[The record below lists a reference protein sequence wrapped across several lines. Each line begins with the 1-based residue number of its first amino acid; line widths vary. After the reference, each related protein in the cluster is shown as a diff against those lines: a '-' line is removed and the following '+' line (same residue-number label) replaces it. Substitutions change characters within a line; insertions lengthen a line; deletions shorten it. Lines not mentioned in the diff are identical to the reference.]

1 MKVVAH
7 AKGFWGQVRE
17 VDDEFDVPH
26 SASGSWFS
34 PVGDDDEPV
43 EPVAVKAPAVKP
55 KGKAKAE
62 DNEPI

>member
-7 AKGFWGQVRE
+7 AKGFYGQVRE
-17 VDDEFDVPH
+17 EGDVFDVPH
-26 SASGSWFS
+26 SASATWFS

-43 EPVAVKAPAVKP
+43 EPVAVKAPAAKP